1 MDTTETRHAFPW
13 REDFLEGSS
22 FVVGG
27 ASSGLGRAVAEQ
39 LVAAGGR
46 VLLVARNA
54 DALEETARELGQG
67 AFVCAA
73 DLATP
78 GGAEAIVEEATRRF
92 GTIGGV
98 LLNAGGG
105 PPGAS
110 ALGVGEEQWRGAFD
124 LLVGGPLR
132 LLGNLLP
139 ITAEGGSVLF
149 VTATSVRQPVPG
161 LAVSNVLRP
170 GVAALVK
177 MLAQELAPG
186 IRVNSLA
193 PGRFDTAYVRRLE
206 QVWAQE
212 SGVSEEE
219 QRRTASRRIPMGRYG
234 DPREFGRAATF
245 LLSPAASYITGISLQ
260 IDGGM
265 VSAIP

>member
-1 MDTTETRHAFPW
+1 MDSADTRYAYSW

-39 LVAAGGR
+39 LLASGAR
-46 VLLVARNA
+46 VLLVARKA
-54 DALEETARELGQG
+54 DALQETVRELGEG

-78 GGAEAIVEEATRRF
+78 GGAEMIVEEAVRRF

-105 PPGAS
+105 PPSAS
-110 ALGVGEEQWRGAFD
+110 VLGVSDEHWRGAFD

-132 LLGNLLP
+132 LLRGLLP
-139 ITAEGGSVLF
+139 MTDDGGFVLF

-177 MLAQELAPG
+177 MLAQELAPR

-219 QRRTASRRIPMGRYG
+219 QRRTASARIPMGRYG
-234 DPREFGRAATF
+234 SPQEFGRAATF
-245 LLSPAASYITGISLQ
+245 LLSPAASYITGTSLQ